1 MYNYHTDLILG
12 LDKALLLIL
21 TLLACRIIFYSA
33 VKEYSWKKYSR
44 ALLLRVKKDV
54 YDAALSGERR
64 VKSASNAT
72 ARLFLDV
79 VTNRNRDLV
88 FFNESE
94 QKLFRD
100 CFVNAKRISQLE
112 RIAFKSRNKWL
123 RIEAILCL
131 GYVQDLSALDTLK
144 KTILDRDE
152 DVAYFSIIA
161 LGQIKTA
168 QSAEILIGFLER
180 NASLGFKIAS
190 ILESFP
196 PEIIP
201 KLSPLLKSEFPLVR
215 FWALKIITKF
225 KPEELIK
232 DIESLTFDGSE
243 EVRAAACECLGAIGN
258 RGVENSL
265 SRCLKDDSW
274 LVRVSALK
282 AFSQILGKDCL
293 PEALKLINDGSLSV
307 IDAVKDVVA
316 ENIEAALPYIEK
328 FLSGEDGI
336 AKRMSVEALEISNYI
351 VEILKGVLSP
361 DSSRKTASLKLLEG
375 MIKSGAR
382 FSLEAAS
389 NNFEP
394 DSRNRLLEVINNISS
409 RQDEKPQGGVDR

>member
-1 MYNYHTDLILG
+1 MYG
-12 LDKALLLIL
+12 
-21 TLLACRIIFYSA
+21 
-33 VKEYSWKKYSR
+33 
-44 ALLLRVKKDV
+44 
-54 YDAALSGERR
+54 AALSGEKT
-64 VKSASNAT
+64 VKSASSAT
-72 ARLFLDV
+72 PRLFLDV
-79 VTNRNRDLV
+79 ITNRNRDLV

-94 QKLFRD
+94 QKLFKD
-100 CFVNAKRISQLE
+100 CFVNAKRLAQLE

-123 RIEAILCL
+123 RIEAILSL
-131 GYVQDLSALDTLK
+131 GYAQDLSALNILN
-144 KTILDRDE
+144 KTILDKDE

-161 LGQIKTA
+161 LGQIKTV
-168 QSAEILIGFLER
+168 QSAEILIGFLEK

-196 PEIIP
+196 PEIIR

-225 KPEELIK
+225 KPAELIK
-232 DIESLTFDGSE
+232 DIESLILDESA
-243 EVRAAACECLGAIGN
+243 EVRAAACECLGAIGK
-258 RGVENSL
+258 REVKNSL
-265 SRCLKDDSW
+265 SKCLKDDSW
-274 LVRVSALK
+274 IVRVNALK

-293 PEALKLINDGSLSV
+293 PEAMKLINDGSLSV

-316 ENIEAALPYIEK
+316 ANIEAALPYIEM

-336 AKRMSVEALEISNYI
+336 AKRVSIEALEISNYI

-361 DSSRKTASLKLLEG
+361 DASRKTASLKLLEG

-394 DSRNRLLEVINNISS
+394 DSRNRLLEIINNISS
-409 RQDEKPQGGVDR
+409 RQDKKPQGGVDR